1 MGGGEVWGLATPTP
15 AEVALGRAPWPHL
28 SLASSHSPV
37 QDASEYVG
45 QDTCGANSWNLVDVE
60 LPLSHDQEPGV
71 TLQNLKPWTQYAIAV
86 RAISL
91 TTAEERR
98 NFGAQSEVVFVRTL
112 PAGEGPGA
120 PCPPTPGESLSSNS
134 PPPQQA
140 AFSGSWKDKRVSH
153 AGSPPLMAAME
164 LCC

>member
-1 MGGGEVWGLATPTP
+1 M
-15 AEVALGRAPWPHL
+15 
-28 SLASSHSPV
+28 
-37 QDASEYVG
+37 SEYVG

-71 TLQNLKPWTQYAIAV
+71 TLQNLKPWTQYALAV

-98 NFGAQSEVVFVRTL
+98 NFGAQSEVVYVRTL

-120 PCPPTPGESLSSNS
+120 PTPEASMMGRRVFPFIS
-134 PPPQQA
+134 PPNQQ
-140 AFSGSWKDKRVSH
+140 
-153 AGSPPLMAAME
+153 PPLLWQLE
-164 LCC
+164 RRVRF

>member
-1 MGGGEVWGLATPTP
+1 MGGGEVWGLSTPTP
-15 AEVALGRAPWPHL
+15 REVALGRAPWPHL
-28 SLASSHSPV
+28 SLVSSHSPV

-98 NFGAQSEVVFVRTL
+98 NFGAQSEVVYVRTL

-120 PCPPTPGESLSSNS
+120 LCPPTPEPSTMGR
-134 PPPQQA
+134 
-140 AFSGSWKDKRVSH
+140 RVSPLPQFSTQS
-153 AGSPPLMAAME
+153 AGRLLWQLERQA
-164 LCC
+164 C